1 MEKYKYI
8 KLCWAIGIY
17 IPFFIIIIYGT
28 YKISPLIHANQ
39 ELEKIKQETGKYP
52 MEIVNPVTLQDLN
65 AIAKD
70 FNGTIIFSG
79 NGKIIVKW

>member
-8 KLCWAIGIY
+8 KLYWAIGIY
-17 IPFFIIIIYGT
+17 ILFFILIIYGT
-28 YKISPLIHANQ
+28 YTISHLIHANQ
-39 ELEKIKQETGKYP
+39 ELEKIKQETGEYP
-52 MEIVNPVTLQDLN
+52 MEIVNPVTLQGLN

-79 NGKIIVKW
+79 NGKIIVK

>member
-17 IPFFIIIIYGT
+17 ILFFILIIYGT
-28 YKISPLIHANQ
+28 YTISPLIHTNQ

-52 MEIVNPVTLQDLN
+52 MEIINPVTLQELN
-65 AIAKD
+65 EIAKD
-70 FNGTIIFSG
+70 LNGTIIFSG